1 MDAEDRV
8 SIPRPRR
15 EVRTRVTRVE
25 NGSRSDAMDGVVG
38 EEPLEMRVRA
48 GAERRT
54 LGVTMRTPGND
65 FDLVAGF
72 LKSEGIVNGRD
83 DISAIRY
90 CTDPDVDE
98 AQMYNIVTA
107 DLAMPRLPAGI
118 PERRYSAGSACGVC
132 GVGTLEELSL
142 EGHEPLTSDVRVTPS
157 TVYSLP
163 DRLRERQ
170 ALFGSTG
177 GLHAAGLFDRDGELL
192 EVREDVGRHNA
203 LDKLLGRALLDGL
216 PLEDSVVMVSGRAG
230 YEIAQKCLAS
240 RVPVL
245 CAVSAPSS
253 LAVDLAARFGMT
265 LIGFLRDER
274 FNVYSGEERVVSDA

>member
-1 MDAEDRV
+1 MDTEDRV

-107 DLAMPRLPAGI
+107 DLAMARLPADM

-132 GVGTLEELSL
+132 GVGTLKELSL

-157 TVYSLP
+157 IIYSLP

-177 GLHAAGLFDRDGELL
+177 GLHGAGLFDRDGELL

>member
-1 MDAEDRV
+1 M
-8 SIPRPRR
+8 
-15 EVRTRVTRVE
+15 TRIE
-25 NGSRSDAMDGVVG
+25 NGSRSEAMDGVVG

-48 GAERRT
+48 GADRRT

-72 LKSEGIVNGRD
+72 MKSEGIVEGRD
-83 DISAIRY
+83 DIHAIRY

-98 AQMYNIVTA
+98 AQMYNIVTV
-107 DLAMPRLPAGI
+107 DLTMARLPADM

-142 EGHEPLTSDVRVTPS
+142 DGHEPLTSDVRIGPS
-157 TVYSLP
+157 TIYSLP

-177 GLHAAGLFDRDGELL
+177 GLHAAGLFDRQGELI

-216 PLEDSVVMVSGRAG
+216 PLEDGVVMVSGRAG

-253 LAVDLAARFGMT
+253 LAVDLASRFGMT

-274 FNVYSGEERVVSDA
+274 FNVYSGEDRVVSDV